1 MYDHGRGREIALKK
15 SIAREVATKPVP
27 HTLTVGEPRL
37 FPPRGSNSSLRM
49 IWPRPAFSSA
59 NDTRR
64 IASQYWYGED
74 ITIADLARLIAQVT
88 GYRGELVFDPS
99 RPDGTPQK
107 LLDIS
112 KLRALGWKAR
122 TPLALGLARSYGDFL
137 AQGGGHSV
145 GKIGM

>member
-1 MYDHGRGREIALKK
+1 
-15 SIAREVATKPVP
+15 
-27 HTLTVGEPRL
+27 
-37 FPPRGSNSSLRM
+37 M
-49 IWPRPAFSSA
+49 IFGG
-59 NDTRR
+59 
-64 IASQYWYGED
+64 IASQYGTGED

-122 TPLALGLARSYGDFL
+122 TPLALGLARSYADFL

-145 GKIGM
+145 GKTGMWTRSGKRTPNFCCRSAAQLRHSLSQ